1 MLFKGYFFLLY
12 SDTSVEFPI
21 LHSNREK
28 TKRRIYSML
37 LKFLLET
44 RSPIQ
49 NGTGAAWAI
58 IYKLHFSCTFDRF
71 AVLWPLIHLHWD
83 NI

>member
-28 TKRRIYSML
+28 TKKKDIFYASEISSGDKVSYSKRNRCSL
-37 LKFLLET
+37 GNY
-44 RSPIQ
+44 I
-49 NGTGAAWAI
+49 
-58 IYKLHFSCTFDRF
+58 
-71 AVLWPLIHLHWD
+71 
-83 NI
+83 